1 MTIDD
6 KIRNEKL
13 QYAVNREEV
22 KTSASLGKTDTYEYL
37 TGKQVLSFDQSKVI
51 EQPNL
56 LFLLQE
62 KVQKNKEKQLK
73 FKEENNLELQKFK
86 NLMFNN

>member
-22 KTSASLGKTDTYEYL
+22 KISASSGKTGTYEYL
-37 TGKQVLSFDQSKVI
+37 AGKQVLPFDQSKVI

-56 LFLLQE
+56 LFPLQG

>member
-1 MTIDD
+1 MVIDD

-37 TGKQVLSFDQSKVI
+37 TGKQVLPFDQSKVI
-51 EQPNL
+51 EQP
-56 LFLLQE
+56 
-62 KVQKNKEKQLK
+62 
-73 FKEENNLELQKFK
+73 
-86 NLMFNN
+86 